1 METSA
6 VNGRNGR
13 KHFYYRCWRRNRF
26 GDDACPRPSNYPARR
41 IEPAVWEFVSDLL
54 KDPERLRAGLEETI
68 EEERRGLR
76 GDPERDTKVWLEKL
90 AETDHKRSGFQ
101 DMAAEGLITFDELRA
116 KLAVLEETRETA
128 QRELEAL
135 DNRREK
141 IEELEHDRDALLES
155 YVSLVPEALN
165 ALTSEERHRIYK
177 MLRLRVIL
185 RPDAPLEVSGS
196 FSDGLSVSELET
208 ASKSR
213 TP

>member
-1 METSA
+1 
-6 VNGRNGR
+6 
-13 KHFYYRCWRRNRF
+13 
-26 GDDACPRPSNYPARR
+26 
-41 IEPAVWEFVSDLL
+41 VSDLL

-68 EEERRGLR
+68 EEERKGVR
-76 GDPERDTKVWLEKL
+76 GDPEKETKVWLEKL
-90 AETDHKRSGFQ
+90 AETDHKRSGYQ
-101 DMAAEGLITFDELRA
+101 DMPAEGLIIFDELRV

-155 YVSLVPEALN
+155 YVSLVPESLD
-165 ALTSEERHRIYK
+165 ALTPEERHRIYK

-196 FSDGLSVSELET
+196 FSDGPSVSELET

>member
-41 IEPAVWEFVSDLL
+41 IEPAVWKFVSDLL

-68 EEERRGLR
+68 EEERKGVR
-76 GDPERDTKVWLEKL
+76 GDPEKETKVWLEKL
-90 AETDHKRSGFQ
+90 AETDHKRSGYQ
-101 DMAAEGLITFDELRA
+101 DMPAEGLIIFDELRV

-141 IEELEHDRDALLES
+141 IEELEHDRDAVLES
-155 YVSLVPEALN
+155 YVALVPESLD
-165 ALTSEERHRIYK
+165 ALTPEERHRIYK

-196 FSDGLSVSELET
+196 FSDGPSVSELET